1 MTHWTHMTHTKGRS
15 MVGKVVSTDMDKTV
29 IVEVV
34 RTHAHILYKKT
45 IRKNRRF
52 AAHNT
57 LEGVSV
63 GDTVKISEIPP
74 MSRTKH
80 FIVIEKI

>member
-1 MTHWTHMTHTKGRS
+1 MTKGRS
-15 MVGKVVSTDMDKTV
+15 LTGKVVSVKMKKTV

-34 RTHAHILYKKT
+34 RTHAHILYKKM

>member
-1 MTHWTHMTHTKGRS
+1 MIKGRS
-15 MVGKVVSTDMDKTV
+15 FIGKVVSAKMTKTV

-34 RTHAHILYKKT
+34 HTHAHILYKKT
-45 IRKNRRF
+45 VRRHARF
-52 AAHNT
+52 AVHNT

-63 GDTVKISEIPP
+63 GDTVKISEVPP

-80 FIVIEKI
+80 FIVAEKI

>member
-1 MTHWTHMTHTKGRS
+1 MTKGRS
-15 MVGKVVSTDMDKTV
+15 FIGKVVSIKMAKTV

-34 RTHAHILYKKT
+34 HSHAHLLYKKT
-45 IRKNRRF
+45 VRRRARF

-63 GDTVKISEIPP
+63 GDTVKISEVPP

-80 FIVIEKI
+80 FIVVEKI